1 MDKKI
6 DWIIH
11 CCANGYCEECGE
23 VESGFLPFLCNAH
36 THGMVRYGHMDFQL
50 VLRLRRQVLR
60 VIIPDKY
67 NHFPEEPNCMPP
79 YCLQLLETDDLYMG
93 GQKL

>member
-23 VESGFLPFLCNAH
+23 IETGFLPFLCNAH
-36 THGMVRYGHMDFQL
+36 THGMERYGHMDFQL
-50 VLRLRRQVLR
+50 VLRLR
-60 VIIPDKY
+60 
-67 NHFPEEPNCMPP
+67 NEEIMYILNTLGPGGDFVTAIW
-79 YCLQLLETDDLYMG
+79 CLESLKTAMCV
-93 GQKL
+93 